1 MGRRILLTV
10 ALFVLVPAAAAQARP
25 DRSWALPQIKVVTAH
40 GLMGA
45 KTPADFRPDGPL
57 TRGALENLVF
67 GLQQAIAP
75 PPPPPPP
82 PTTTTTTTT
91 GTTTSTTPTTTSAPP
106 ATPTT

>member
-45 KTPADFRPDGPL
+45 KTPADFRPDDPL

-67 GLQQAIAP
+67 GLQQA
-75 PPPPPPP
+75 
-82 PTTTTTTTT
+82 TKRHL
-91 GTTTSTTPTTTSAPP
+91 
-106 ATPTT
+106 